1 MTDNSEFAAINER
14 LNEQHRLLQER
25 IASLQAE
32 RADASGESSAEL
44 DTALKE
50 LKTLEAKLLK
60 SQEIARKVYEL
71 RQEQHVE
78 VRHAPYRTLGLAL
91 IIGSIAAALAL
102 GAYAL
107 KTL

>member
-1 MTDNSEFAAINER
+1 MTDDSEFAAINAR
-14 LNEQHRLLQER
+14 LNKQHRLLQKR

-32 RADASGESSAEL
+32 RADTGVANSAEL
-44 DTALKE
+44 DTALDE
-50 LKTLEAKLLK
+50 LKVLEAKLLK
-60 SQEIARKVYEL
+60 SQELARKVYEL
-71 RQEQHVE
+71 RQEQTIE

-91 IIGSIAAALAL
+91 IIGSIAAGLAL